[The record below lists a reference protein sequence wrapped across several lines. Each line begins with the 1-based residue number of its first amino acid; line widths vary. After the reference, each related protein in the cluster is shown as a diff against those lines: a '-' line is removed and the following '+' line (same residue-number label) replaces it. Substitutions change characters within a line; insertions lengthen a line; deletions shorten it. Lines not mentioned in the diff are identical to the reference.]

1 MIPATAGAQ
10 GVFEAGEEPR
20 TVRTNGFWQ
29 DWFVQAGLD
38 MTLQNP
44 YGYDFSKVFPNG
56 KTFGLDVA
64 AGKWFSHQ
72 VGYRVK
78 FNWENRLPLLKND
91 HANWL
96 APFDQPGVNRDK
108 GGYIA
113 LYADALMNL
122 HNLFGAYRADRTWN
136 ASLYPR
142 IGVNY
147 NFGVSKGALLA
158 GVGFLNT
165 YRLSDRWSLYGD
177 IAYIMT
183 GSGFVGSEKVEGTG
197 TGSNSNGYLTI
208 GIGAQVALG
217 KTHSP
222 VQTAQQG
229 QSPLCEITNAL
240 VQTTPTPPNSGGED
254 LAENEKSYAPVQ
266 TTPTPPNSGGEAM
279 AGICPPNLGGE
290 AMAGICP
297 PNLGGESAGVLTNG
311 IWDNWFVQVGL
322 DMSLMNPYGCNF
334 SKVIPKGMTFGL
346 NGALGKWFTPEFAL
360 RARVQWEN
368 GLIPNNGV
376 EWLPPADDPKQN
388 YKKGGLATIAF
399 DAMLNLTN
407 VAAGYDPERKWHT
420 TGYVRAGIITQ
431 FVVGSASPLAGAGL
445 EETYRL
451 NDRLSLFGALGYQ
464 VSTSEGLG
472 YGMTGM
478 DVAAGSNGFFD
489 IDFGIRYD
497 LGRNR
502 FYRDEETK
510 RAAYSQPV
518 AGHNWPRFA
527 VNTLASVG
535 VGFALKTA
543 LKKMVKEERPDHSD
557 KESFP
562 SGHATMA
569 FAAAR
574 SIDKEF
580 RKESIWIPIAGY
592 AAATAIGVERVASD
606 RHHWY
611 DVVAGAGLGIASA
624 ELTWWL
630 SDMLFPQ
637 RKYGVAIGTSGN
649 TIDVTVGL

>member
-158 GVGFLNT
+158 GVGVLNT

-240 VQTTPTPPNSGGED
+240 VQTTPTPPNSGGE
-254 LAENEKSYAPVQ
+254 
-266 TTPTPPNSGGEAM
+266 
-279 AGICPPNLGGE
+279 
-290 AMAGICP
+290 
-297 PNLGGESAGVLTNG
+297 SAGVRTNG

-630 SDMLFPQ
+630 SDLLFPQ

>member
-1 MIPATAGAQ
+1 MLALVPVGTRAL

-136 ASLYPR
+136 LSLYPR

-158 GVGFLNT
+158 GVGVLNT

-217 KTHSP
+217 KTHAP
-222 VQTAQQG
+222 
-229 QSPLCEITNAL
+229 
-240 VQTTPTPPNSGGED
+240 VQTTPTPPNLGGE
-254 LAENEKSYAPVQ
+254 AMEENEKSYAPVQ
-266 TTPTPPNSGGEAM
+266 TTPTPPN
-279 AGICPPNLGGE
+279 LGGE
-290 AMAGICP
+290 D
-297 PNLGGESAGVLTNG
+297 ESAGVLTNG

-510 RAAYSQPV
+510 RVAYSQPV

-630 SDMLFPQ
+630 SDLLFPQ

-649 TIDVTVGL
+649 TIDVSVAL

>member
-1 MIPATAGAQ
+1 MRIDGIMKRSLLYFCFLLVSFGTRAQ

-158 GVGFLNT
+158 GVGVLNT

-222 VQTAQQG
+222 VQT
-229 QSPLCEITNAL
+229 
-240 VQTTPTPPNSGGED
+240 TPT
-254 LAENEKSYAPVQ
+254 
-266 TTPTPPNSGGEAM
+266 
-279 AGICPPNLGGE
+279 PPNLGGE
-290 AMAGICP
+290 D
-297 PNLGGESAGVLTNG
+297 ESAGVLTNG

-562 SGHATMA
+562 SGHATIA

>member
-1 MIPATAGAQ
+1 MKRLLYVVALVAGMIPATAGAQ

-64 AGKWFSHQ
+64 VGKWFSHQ

-96 APFDQPGVNRDK
+96 APFDQPGVNREK

-113 LYADALMNL
+113 LYGDALINL
-122 HNLFGAYRADRTWN
+122 HNLFGTYRPDRTWN
-136 ASLYPR
+136 LSLYPR

-147 NFGVSKGALLA
+147 NFGVKKGALLV

-165 YRLSDRWSLYGD
+165 YRLSDRLSLLAD
-177 IAYIMT
+177 VAYIMT
-183 GSGFVGSEKVEGTG
+183 GSGFVGQDAHADTG
-197 TGSNSNGYLTI
+197 TGSNSNGYLTM
-208 GIGAQVALG
+208 GLGVQVALG

-240 VQTTPTPPNSGGED
+240 VQTTPTPPNSGGEALAEICPPNSRGEA

-266 TTPTPPNSGGEAM
+266 TTPT
-279 AGICPPNLGGE
+279 
-290 AMAGICP
+290 P